1 MKRLVIDLDDTLTV
15 ADSTKSYA
23 DVAVRED
30 VAAKLR
36 DYKAQGFE
44 VVIHTARNMRTYEGS
59 VGKITVHTLPVI
71 TAWLE
76 KHDIPFDEIWL
87 GKPWCGKEGFYVDDK
102 AIRPDEFARLS
113 YDEIC
118 ALVNISPANDPGQE

>member
-15 ADSTKSYA
+15 ADATRSYA
-23 DVAVRED
+23 DVDVRED
-30 VAAKLR
+30 VAAQLR
-36 DYKAQGFE
+36 AYKAQGFE
-44 VVIHTARNMRTYEGS
+44 VVISTARNMRTYAGS

-71 TAWLE
+71 TAWLDE
-76 KHDIPFDEIWL
+76 HDIPYDEILL

-113 YDEIC
+113 YPEIC
-118 ALVNISPANDPGQE
+118 NLVNIAPQNDPGQE